1 MEIIATAIEELY
13 GLPVRKFP
21 EEADFDLRDV
31 ITRVLYYKKEIK
43 KLTFKQ
49 MKPVQIRKYVKAL
62 TKKKLKKELKRRDLD
77 SEGLTMEEMQT
88 LLEDNFKEGL

>member
-1 MEIIATAIEELY
+1 
-13 GLPVRKFP
+13 
-21 EEADFDLRDV
+21 
-31 ITRVLYYKKEIK
+31 
-43 KLTFKQ
+43 